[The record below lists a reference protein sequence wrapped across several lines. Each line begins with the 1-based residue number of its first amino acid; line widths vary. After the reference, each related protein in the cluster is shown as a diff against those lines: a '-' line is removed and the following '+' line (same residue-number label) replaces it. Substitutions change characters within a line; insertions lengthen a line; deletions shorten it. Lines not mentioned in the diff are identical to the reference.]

1 MNKLAISKT
10 AICNYNKKE
19 RCFVVQSPL
28 FERCMGIAETEKEA
42 FKIFHELLN
51 DYYIAYLEGRL
62 VSYEKRGRPEKGYV
76 ELHVQ
81 VKPTIKNEIASTAKE
96 LGISQGEVIEYL
108 YHLQVIKDNLEQR
121 QAELEKKFKKLDSVR
136 THKKNRPVQYA

>member
-1 MNKLAISKT
+1 MNKLAITKT
-10 AICNYNKKE
+10 AICHYDKKE
-19 RCFVVQSPL
+19 NSFVVQSSL

-42 FKIFHELLN
+42 WKIFHELLN
-51 DYYIAYLEGRL
+51 DYYIAYLEGKL
-62 VSYEKRGRPEKGYV
+62 VGHEKRGRPAKGYV

-108 YHLQVIKDNLEQR
+108 YHLQEIKSNLEER
-121 QAELEKKFKKLDSVR
+121 QGELERKFKKLNSIHKKASSVR
-136 THKKNRPVQYA
+136 YA